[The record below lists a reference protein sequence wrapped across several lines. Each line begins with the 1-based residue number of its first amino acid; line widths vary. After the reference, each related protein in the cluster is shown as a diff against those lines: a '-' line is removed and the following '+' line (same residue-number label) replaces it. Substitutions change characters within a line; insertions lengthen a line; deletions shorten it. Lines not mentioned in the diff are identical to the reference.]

1 MFRVLLATLLSSLM
15 LISSVQA
22 KQIVVS
28 GSSSVARVMD
38 VLAEKYNQSHP
49 DDYIA
54 VQAVDSTAGIML
66 AIKGVSDLGM
76 SSRYLTEAE
85 ASDQVAIVP
94 IAHDGLAVATNVL
107 NPVNNLTL
115 DQLAKIYLGEI
126 KNWKEVGGNDQAIAV
141 VTREAASGSRYSFET
156 LLGLTK
162 VVNKQ
167 NVSNVSSKNLVVNSN
182 GMMKTLVNHNPQAIG
197 FVSMGSVDKSIKAI
211 NLEGVSPTSDNIAN
225 GKYKLA
231 RPFLLVYKKGNLQ
244 EPAQRFLDYVLSKE
258 GQALIESY
266 GYTATNH
273 Q

>member
-1 MFRVLLATLLSSLM
+1 MFRVVLATLLSSLM
-15 LISSVQA
+15 LISTAQA

-38 VLAEKYNQSHP
+38 VLAEKYNQTHS

-54 VQAVDSTAGIML
+54 VQAVDSTAGITL
-66 AIKGVSDLGM
+66 AVKGVADLGM

-85 ASDQVAIVP
+85 ANETIAIVP

-107 NPVNNLTL
+107 NPVDNLTL
-115 DQLAKIYLGEI
+115 EQLAKIYQGEI
-126 KNWKEVGGNDQAIAV
+126 KNWKEVGGRDQGIAV
-141 VTREAASGSRYSFET
+141 VTREASSGSRYSFET

-167 NVSNVSSKNLVVNSN
+167 SVSNINSKNLVVNSN
-182 GMMKTLVNHNPQAIG
+182 GMMKTLINHNPQAIG

-211 NLEGVSPTSDNIAN
+211 KLEGIEPTSNNIKN

-231 RPFLLVYKKGNLQ
+231 RPFLVVYKKDNLK
-244 EPAQRFLDYVLSKE
+244 EPAQKFLDYVLSKE

-266 GYTATNH
+266 GYTTISH
-273 Q
+273 